1 MSPSHRPNSESA
13 LRRRLTRLGLLV
25 VVMLIHAS
33 SALAQPVPD
42 GKPPL
47 GKGVFLIANPS
58 LGDPNFHHTV
68 VLLCEHS
75 SEGTLG
81 VIINRPTEV
90 LLSEA
95 LPDLP
100 VLKGT
105 SYRLFWG
112 GPVQPTGVLMLFRV
126 KQTPSGTRPVLDGIY
141 LGGNL
146 QALERVITHPEPTET
161 FRAYAGYAGWAPGQL
176 EYEMTLGS
184 WAIVPADSAL
194 IFDKDP
200 GDLWQDLV
208 ESLTR
213 PRVISTRSSH
223 PAPVSLQTAD

>member
-1 MSPSHRPNSESA
+1 MVGWTLGRS
-13 LRRRLTRLGLLV
+13 LMLGLLV
-25 VVMLIHAS
+25 AVTVIPAATGS
-33 SALAQPVPD
+33 SAQAQPVPEA
-42 GKPPL
+42 KPPL
-47 GKGVFLIANPS
+47 SKGLFLIASPN
-58 LGDPNFHHTV
+58 LADPNFHHTI
-68 VLLCEHS
+68 VLLCEHGP
-75 SEGTLG
+75 EGTVG

-105 SYRLFWG
+105 SYRLHWG
-112 GPVQPTGVLMLFRV
+112 GPVQPTGILMLFRV
-126 KQTPSGTRPVLDGIY
+126 KQTPSGTRSVLNGIY

-146 QALERVITHPEPTET
+146 QALERVITHPDPTET

-176 EYEMTLGS
+176 EFEMTLGS
-184 WAIVPADSAL
+184 WAIVPAASAI

-200 GDLWQDLV
+200 GDLWQDLF

-213 PRVISTRSSH
+213 PRVIST
-223 PAPVSLQTAD
+223 TGADTQHLSP

>member
-1 MSPSHRPNSESA
+1 VPRSQ
-13 LRRRLTRLGLLV
+13 RLILGSTLLV
-25 VVMLIHAS
+25 VVTLIHAS
-33 SALAQPVPD
+33 SGSSVLAQPVPEA
-42 GKPPL
+42 KPSL
-47 GKGVFLIANPS
+47 SKGMFLIASPK
-58 LGDPNFHHTV
+58 LADPNFHHTI
-68 VLLCEHS
+68 VLLCEHG

-95 LPDLP
+95 LPDLS

-112 GPVQPTGVLMLFRV
+112 GPVQPTGILMLFRV
-126 KQTPSGTRPVLDGIY
+126 KQTPSGTRSVLDGIY

-176 EYEMTLGS
+176 EFEMTLGS
-184 WAIVPADSAL
+184 WAIVPADSAI

-213 PRVISTRSSH
+213 PRVIH
-223 PAPVSLQTAD
+223 HLGPPVSSEALSYSSPSP